1 MNLLAGSTG
10 FLGNE
15 ILKELS
21 STKSETIAISRRN
34 IDYLPVDAEQLIVD
48 FNKLSELDLP
58 KIDNLFLSLG
68 YPLYFHNVMGIMNEN
83 LKNNLFLVDFT
94 YQLEIAKKAKDAGAK
109 NISIIS
115 AVGANPHSW
124 NYYLKTKGHVEN
136 EIINIGFDSTNIFQ
150 PGHLRGNKYRFD
162 IFLAD
167 LASIFLDPFLQGP
180 LKKFRSISAKA
191 VAKQVVNNSLNSK
204 SGINY
209 FDFKDFD
216 PWR

>member
-10 FLGNE
+10 FLGSK
-15 ILKELS
+15 ILNELS
-21 STKSETIAISRRN
+21 LSQNKTLALSRRMIN
-34 IDYLPVDAEQLIVD
+34 TLPKNTEQLIID
-48 FNKLSELDLP
+48 FKKLSELELP
-58 KIDNLFLSLG
+58 QIDHVFLSLG
-68 YPLYFHNVMGIMNEN
+68 YPLLFHNVMGIMNNN
-83 LKNNLFLVDFT
+83 LKKNFFLVDFT

-115 AVGANPHSW
+115 AVGADPHSW
-124 NYYLKTKGHVEN
+124 NYYLNTKGKIEK

-150 PGHLRGNKYRFD
+150 PGHLRGNKYRLD
-162 IFLAD
+162 ILLAD
-167 LASIFLDPFLQGP
+167 LASIFFDPFLHGS
-180 LKKFRSISAKA
+180 LKRFRSISAKA
-191 VAKQVVNNSLNSK
+191 VAKQVVKNSLNSK

>member
-21 STKSETIAISRRN
+21 SIKNKTIAISRRN

-68 YPLYFHNVMGIMNEN
+68 YPLYFHNVMGVMNEN

-136 EIINIGFDSTNIFQ
+136 EIINIGFDSTNIFK

-167 LASIFLDPFLQGP
+167 IASIFLDPFLHGP

-209 FDFKDFD
+209 FDFKDFN

>member
-21 STKSETIAISRRN
+21 SIKNKTIAISRRN
-34 IDYLPVDAEQLIVD
+34 IDYLPDDAEQLIVD

-68 YPLYFHNVMGIMNEN
+68 YPLYFHNVMGVMNEN

-136 EIINIGFDSTNIFQ
+136 EIINIGFDSTNIFK

-167 LASIFLDPFLQGP
+167 IASIFLDPFLHGP

-209 FDFKDFD
+209 FDFKDFN

>member
-10 FLGNE
+10 FLGSK
-15 ILKELS
+15 ILNELS
-21 STKSETIAISRRN
+21 LSQNKTLALSRRMIN
-34 IDYLPVDAEQLIVD
+34 TLPKNTEQLIID
-48 FNKLSELDLP
+48 FKKLSELELP
-58 KIDNLFLSLG
+58 QIDHVFLSLG
-68 YPLYFHNVMGIMNEN
+68 YPLLFHNVMGIMNNN
-83 LKNNLFLVDFT
+83 LKKNLFLVDFT

-115 AVGANPHSW
+115 AVGADPHSW
-124 NYYLKTKGHVEN
+124 NYYLKTKGRVEN

-162 IFLAD
+162 ILLAD
-167 LASIFLDPFLQGP
+167 LASIFFDPFLHGS

-204 SGINY
+204 PGVNY

-216 PWR
+216 HWR

>member
-10 FLGNE
+10 FLGSK
-15 ILKELS
+15 ILNELS
-21 STKSETIAISRRN
+21 LCQNETLALSRRKIN
-34 IDYLPVDAEQLIVD
+34 TLPMNTEQLIID
-48 FNKLSELDLP
+48 FKKLSELELLR
-58 KIDNLFLSLG
+58 IDHVFLSLG
-68 YPLYFHNVMGIMNEN
+68 FPLYFHNVMGIMNKN
-83 LKNNLFLVDFT
+83 LKKNLFLVDFT

-167 LASIFLDPFLQGP
+167 LASIILDPFLHGP

-209 FDFKDFD
+209 FDFKDFNH
-216 PWR
+216 WR

>member
-10 FLGNE
+10 FLGSK
-15 ILKELS
+15 ILNELS
-21 STKSETIAISRRN
+21 LSQNKTLALSRRMIN
-34 IDYLPVDAEQLIVD
+34 TLPKNTEQLIID
-48 FNKLSELDLP
+48 FKKLSELELP
-58 KIDNLFLSLG
+58 QIDHVFLSLG
-68 YPLYFHNVMGIMNEN
+68 YPLLFHNVMGIMNNN
-83 LKNNLFLVDFT
+83 LKKNLFLVDFT

-115 AVGANPHSW
+115 AVGADPHSW
-124 NYYLKTKGHVEN
+124 NYYLKTKGKVEK

-162 IFLAD
+162 ILLAD
-167 LASIFLDPFLQGP
+167 MASIFFDPFLYGP

-191 VAKQVVNNSLNSK
+191 VAKQVVNNSFNVK

>member
-10 FLGNE
+10 FLGSK
-15 ILKELS
+15 ILNELS
-21 STKSETIAISRRN
+21 LSQNKTLALSRRMIN
-34 IDYLPVDAEQLIVD
+34 TLPKNTEQLIID
-48 FNKLSELDLP
+48 FKKLSELELP
-58 KIDNLFLSLG
+58 QIDHVFLSLG
-68 YPLYFHNVMGIMNEN
+68 YPLLFHNVMGIMNNN
-83 LKNNLFLVDFT
+83 LKKNLFLVDFT

-124 NYYLKTKGHVEN
+124 NYYLKTKGRVEN

-162 IFLAD
+162 ILLAD
-167 LASIFLDPFLQGP
+167 LASIFFDPFLHGS

>member
-1 MNLLAGSTG
+1 M
-10 FLGNE
+10 
-15 ILKELS
+15 
-21 STKSETIAISRRN
+21 
-34 IDYLPVDAEQLIVD
+34 
-48 FNKLSELDLP
+48 
-58 KIDNLFLSLG
+58 
-68 YPLYFHNVMGIMNEN
+68 
-83 LKNNLFLVDFT
+83 
-94 YQLEIAKKAKDAGAK
+94 
-109 NISIIS
+109 
-115 AVGANPHSW
+115 
-124 NYYLKTKGHVEN
+124 VEK

-162 IFLAD
+162 ILLAD
-167 LASIFLDPFLQGP
+167 LASIFFDPFLHGS

>member
-15 ILKELS
+15 ILNELS
-21 STKSETIAISRRN
+21 STNSKTIAISRRN

-68 YPLYFHNVMGIMNEN
+68 YPLYFHNVMGVMNEN

-109 NISIIS
+109 NISIVS

>member
-21 STKSETIAISRRN
+21 STKNKTIAISRRN
-34 IDYLPVDAEQLIVD
+34 IDYLPDNAEQLIVD

-68 YPLYFHNVMGIMNEN
+68 YPLYFHNVMGVMNEN

-167 LASIFLDPFLQGP
+167 IASIFLDPFLHGP

-209 FDFKDFD
+209 FDFKDFN

>member
-21 STKSETIAISRRN
+21 STKNKTIALSRRN
-34 IDYLPVDAEQLIVD
+34 IENLPNDAEQLIID
-48 FNKLSELDLP
+48 FDKLSELDLP

-68 YPLYFHNVMGIMNEN
+68 YPLFFHNVMGIMNKK

-124 NYYLKTKGHVEN
+124 NYYLRTKGHVEN

-167 LASIFLDPFLQGP
+167 MASIFLDPFLRGS

-191 VAKQVVNNSLNSK
+191 VAKQVVINSLHSK

-209 FDFKDFD
+209 FDFKDFNS
-216 PWR
+216 WK

>member
-10 FLGNE
+10 FLGYE

-21 STKSETIAISRRN
+21 STKNKTIALSRRN
-34 IDYLPVDAEQLIVD
+34 IENLPNDAEQLIID
-48 FNKLSELDLP
+48 FDKLSELDLP

-68 YPLYFHNVMGIMNEN
+68 YPLYFHNVMGIMNTKI
-83 LKNNLFLVDFT
+83 KNNLFLVDFT
-94 YQLEIAKKAKDAGAK
+94 YQLEIAKQAKEAGVK
-109 NISIIS
+109 NISLIS
-115 AVGANPHSW
+115 AVGANHLSW
-124 NYYLKTKGHVEN
+124 NYYLKIKGLAEK
-136 EIINIGFDSTNIFQ
+136 EIINIGFESINIFQ
-150 PGHLRGNKYRFD
+150 PGHLRGNKFRFD
-162 IFLAD
+162 IVLAD
-167 LASIFLDPFLQGP
+167 MASIIFDPFLYGP

-209 FDFKDFD
+209 FDFKDFN

>member
-21 STKSETIAISRRN
+21 STKNKTIAICRRN

-167 LASIFLDPFLQGP
+167 LASIFLDPFLHGP

-209 FDFKDFD
+209 FDFKDFN